1 MPNLRSSSCFALISL
16 LLLSG
21 CSSTPETPPFTASGY
36 LADRGAVRIWR
47 KNSGHLTIHLRTL
60 YTPFNGDTTETTDYL
75 WQEQKLVSVA
85 RHTSGKQPND
95 VTLRFDQDGSLS
107 FMQRQ
112 LADRREAVDTDTV
125 ELYKFDAQ
133 RMLAQSNALLNG
145 HIILKQ
151 GQWLGAKQIVTCDG
165 ERVSPSFDDYALQ
178 MLVRQQQR
186 SSAPLLVSWLEAP
199 EGTQLLRAAP
209 GESCDSQPK
218 EEDF

>member
-1 MPNLRSSSCFALISL
+1 MPNLRSPSCFILLSL

-21 CSSTPETPPFTASGY
+21 CGSTPDTPPFTASGY

-47 KNSGHLTIHLRTL
+47 KNSHLTIHLRTL
-60 YTPFNGDTTETTDYL
+60 YTPFNGDATETTDYV
-75 WQEQKLVSVA
+75 WQEEKLVSVA
-85 RHTSGKQPND
+85 RHVSGQQPDD

-112 LADRREAVDTDTV
+112 LAGRREAVDPDTV

-133 RMLAQSNALLNG
+133 RMLAQSNALLSG
-145 HIILKQ
+145 RVALKQ
-151 GQWLGAKQIVTCDG
+151 GQWLGAKQIATCDG
-165 ERVSPSFDDYALQ
+165 ARVSPSFDDYAFQTLD
-178 MLVRQQQR
+178 RQQQR

>member
-1 MPNLRSSSCFALISL
+1 MPNLRLHSWFAPLFL

-21 CSSTPETPPFTASGY
+21 CSSTPDIPPFTASGY

-47 KNSGHLTIHLRTL
+47 KNSGHASVHLRTL
-60 YTPFNGDTTETTDYL
+60 YTPFNGDASETTDYL
-75 WQEQKLVSVA
+75 WQEEKLISVE
-85 RHTSGKQPND
+85 RHVGGNQPND

-112 LADRREAVDTDTV
+112 LAGRREAVDADTI

-133 RMLAQSNALLNG
+133 RMLAQSNALLSG
-145 HIILKQ
+145 RVALKQ
-151 GQWLGAKQIVTCDG
+151 GQWLGGNQIKRCDG

-178 MLVRQQQR
+178 TLARQR
-186 SSAPLLVSWLEAP
+186 DGGTLLVSWLEAP

-209 GESCDSQPK
+209 GESCDSQPT
-218 EEDF
+218 EADF